1 MAYSDFSNAV
11 DIKKILDINYKT
23 VSFTKEILIP
33 ARLPSAHLTEDL
45 ALFPYTLSLFN
56 EKARSEFLIAPILRE
71 VWKKNSQ
78 RIMLF
83 SGANLDYD
91 KTLGLNGVCDF
102 LIQKGSFSLT
112 VRYPI
117 ICLVEAKNQNIGS
130 GIAQCVAEMY
140 AAQQLNKQ
148 HEVHIPFV
156 YGVITDGEDWYFLRL
171 HEKQAQIDSTKYNI
185 SNIDKIL
192 GIFEGIINSTLAHFP
207 EED

>member
-1 MAYSDFSNAV
+1 MAYSDFLDLI
-11 DIKKILDINYKT
+11 DIEQNFGINNKT
-23 VSFTKEILIP
+23 VSFTKEIIVP
-33 ARLPSAHLTEDL
+33 DCQPSAHLLEDL
-45 ALFPYTLSLFN
+45 SQFPFNFLTFN

-71 VWKKNSQ
+71 IWKNNSQ

-91 KTLGLNGVCDF
+91 KSIGLNGVCDF

-130 GIAQCVAEMY
+130 GIAQCIAEMY

-148 HEVHIPFV
+148 HDLNIPFV

-171 HEKQAQIDSTKYNI
+171 QDKQAQIDSTKYNI

-192 GIFEGIINSTLAHFP
+192 GIFEGIIDNTLAHFP
-207 EED
+207 KEN